1 MSIVPSQVTPMT
13 APADSVLTRMVRG
26 AGWVLGWRVATRL
39 LGLLNTLLLVRLLLP
54 GDFGLVALGVS
65 FAKAIEGLSDLG
77 IEDALVRAPSPH
89 REMYD
94 TGFTLSVLRGAVTAL
109 VVAICAWPTAV
120 FFDDQRLIPI
130 LLVLAAGSLIGSV
143 ENIGI
148 VDFRRDM
155 RFHREFALLVFPRL
169 ASIAVMVGLALLWR
183 TYWAL
188 IAGSLTMQVLRVIM
202 TYVMHPFRPR
212 ITLTAWDELSSFSL
226 WSWATSLVV
235 LIRDR
240 VDTFAIGRILGTTK
254 LGIYALGL
262 DIACMPTTEIAAPL
276 GRVAMSGFAIKA
288 SEGDG
293 SRETYLRILASVL
306 LVGLPAGFGISLVAD
321 PVVHILMG
329 SNWLAAIGSIRI
341 LGIAG
346 SGALFGAVTSSL
358 LIAHAMLRPL
368 FKVYLLSLV
377 ARAVAIIAMVSWLGL
392 NGAAWGWAIAT
403 AVEHAA
409 CVCLAMRQFRIG
421 FTDLAARLWRPFA
434 AVAAMTLCLYSVGLG
449 WSTLPRDGTGAATT
463 LIEALATGAVTYG
476 GVLWLLWHT
485 AGRPDGAEADLLA
498 LARRY
503 WRGRTRRAA

>member
-1 MSIVPSQVTPMT
+1 MTVP
-13 APADSVLTRMVRG
+13 AESVLTRMVRG
-26 AGWVLGWRVATRL
+26 AGWVLGWRMATRL

-54 GDFGLVALGVS
+54 ADFGLVALGVS
-65 FAKAIEGLSDLG
+65 FAKGIEGLSDLG
-77 IEDALVRAPSPH
+77 IEDALVRAPAPR

-94 TGFTLSVLRGAVTAL
+94 TGFTVSVQRGAITAL
-109 VVAICAWPTAV
+109 VVAICAWPTAA

-130 LLVLAAGSLIGSV
+130 LLVLAIGSLVGSA

-183 TYWAL
+183 NYWAL
-188 IAGSLTMQVLRVIM
+188 IAGSMTMQMLRVVM

-212 ITLTAWDELSSFSL
+212 ISLSAWNELSSFSL

-240 VDTFAIGRILGTTK
+240 VDTFAIGRMLGTTR
-254 LGIYALGL
+254 LGIYALAL
-262 DIACMPTTEIAAPL
+262 DIACMPTAEIAAPL

-288 SEGDG
+288 SEGGG
-293 SRETYLRILASVL
+293 SRETYLRILASML

-329 SNWLAAIGSIRI
+329 SNWLSAIEPVRV

-377 ARAVAIIAMVSWLGL
+377 ARAIAIIAMVSWFGL
-392 NGAAWGWAIAT
+392 SGAAWGWAIAM
-403 AVEHAA
+403 AIEHAA
-409 CVCLAMRQFRIG
+409 CVCVAMRRFRIG
-421 FTDLAARLWRPFA
+421 FIDLAARLWRPVA
-434 AVAAMTLCLYSVGLG
+434 AVAAMTLCLYGLGLG

-463 LIEALATGAVTYG
+463 LALALVAGVVTYG
-476 GVLWLLWHT
+476 GVLWLLWR
-485 AGRPDGAEADLLA
+485 ASGRPDGAEADLLA

-503 WRGRTRRAA
+503 RFGRTRHAA

>member
-169 ASIAVMVGLALLWR
+169 A
-183 TYWAL
+183 
-188 IAGSLTMQVLRVIM
+188 
-202 TYVMHPFRPR
+202 
-212 ITLTAWDELSSFSL
+212 
-226 WSWATSLVV
+226 
-235 LIRDR
+235 
-240 VDTFAIGRILGTTK
+240 
-254 LGIYALGL
+254 
-262 DIACMPTTEIAAPL
+262 
-276 GRVAMSGFAIKA
+276 
-288 SEGDG
+288 
-293 SRETYLRILASVL
+293 
-306 LVGLPAGFGISLVAD
+306 
-321 PVVHILMG
+321 
-329 SNWLAAIGSIRI
+329 
-341 LGIAG
+341 
-346 SGALFGAVTSSL
+346 
-358 LIAHAMLRPL
+358 
-368 FKVYLLSLV
+368 
-377 ARAVAIIAMVSWLGL
+377 
-392 NGAAWGWAIAT
+392 
-403 AVEHAA
+403 
-409 CVCLAMRQFRIG
+409 
-421 FTDLAARLWRPFA
+421 
-434 AVAAMTLCLYSVGLG
+434 
-449 WSTLPRDGTGAATT
+449 
-463 LIEALATGAVTYG
+463 
-476 GVLWLLWHT
+476 
-485 AGRPDGAEADLLA
+485 
-498 LARRY
+498 
-503 WRGRTRRAA
+503 